1 MQESNQNLWAKIP
14 GDSGMVIYRN
24 FTFFNFTNPLDFV
37 FYNKTPEF
45 MVDGLHTYQEYQE
58 FTDREYLDDGD
69 QVAYNYWQYFK
80 TLG

>member
-1 MQESNQNLWAKIP
+1 MQESNHNLWAKIP
-14 GDSGMVIYRN
+14 GDTDMVIYRN

-45 MVDGLHTYQEYQE
+45 MVDGIHTYQEYQE
-58 FTDREYLDDGD
+58 FTDREYLDEGD

>member
-1 MQESNQNLWAKIP
+1 
-14 GDSGMVIYRN
+14 
-24 FTFFNFTNPLDFV
+24 
-37 FYNKTPEF
+37 
-45 MVDGLHTYQEYQE
+45 MVDGIHTYQEYQE